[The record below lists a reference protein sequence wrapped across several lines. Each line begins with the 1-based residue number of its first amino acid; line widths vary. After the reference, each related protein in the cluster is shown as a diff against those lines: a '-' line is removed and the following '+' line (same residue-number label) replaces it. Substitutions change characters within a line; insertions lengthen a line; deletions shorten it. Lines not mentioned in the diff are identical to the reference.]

1 MSSDNGDCNLLEEE
15 EEEDPKLQTTFHVSE
30 NAYDMVQFTPRSTQ
44 RKMVIRKYG
53 NKKCLVAM
61 CFILLFTLALSV
73 SVGIIAF
80 PLEIIKLTAKIN
92 ELELMITGGGVQP
105 FLHYPTPIF
114 SLGLLLGYELEW
126 HCDACLL

>member
-15 EEEDPKLQTTFHVSE
+15 DEEDPKLQTTFNVSE
-30 NAYDMVQFTPRSTQ
+30 NAYETIQFTPRSTQ

-73 SVGIIAF
+73 SVGLIAF
-80 PLEIIKLTAKIN
+80 PLEIIKSPNAFVVPN
-92 ELELMITGGGVQP
+92 WYAITRP
-105 FLHYPTPIF
+105 HIM
-114 SLGLLLGYELEW
+114 E
-126 HCDACLL
+126 